1 MKRDEILAW
10 LLEENPDR
18 LETLWSLADG
28 VRRSHA
34 GDSVH
39 IRGLIEFSN
48 YCRSNCHY
56 CGMRSGRRSLA
67 RYRMTQDEIL
77 DSAREAMARGYG
89 TVVMQ
94 SGEDPHLDVDGL
106 AGVIERIKRETPLAV
121 TLSLGERAPQE
132 LARLREA
139 GADRYYLR
147 FETSDRH
154 LWKQIHPSGKN
165 AVSHRLDL
173 LPLIKKLG
181 YETGSGIIVGIPGQ
195 TWKSLVD
202 DIEWFRRLDLDM
214 IGCGPFVPHPET
226 PSGREYDD
234 RVLSHPSP
242 TQVLNTNLVTCKVMA
257 LTRLVCPDVN
267 IPSTTALATLD
278 QEDGY
283 RLGLQR
289 GANVLMVNLTPL
301 KYRRLYE
308 IYPEKAGI
316 GELPQPQRERVDSL
330 LAGLGRTAG
339 EGTGASR
346 NFEARRPAIASLQRG
361 DLCQHCRK

>member
-94 SGEDPHLDVDGL
+94 SGEDPYLDVDGL
-106 AGVIERIKRETPLAV
+106 AGVIERIKKETPLAV

-147 FETSDRH
+147 FETSDRR
-154 LWKQIHPSGKN
+154 LWKRIHPSGMK
-165 AVSHRLDL
+165 AFSHRLDL

-181 YETGSGIIVGIPGQ
+181 YETGSGIMVGIPGQ
-195 TWKSLVD
+195 TNYCAAKAAIIGFTRALAKEMAPWGVPVNAVAPGFIDTDMTAGFPEAQRKASLERVPM
-202 DIEWFRRLDLDM
+202 RRFGKADEVADL
-214 IGCGPFVPHPET
+214 V
-226 PSGREYDD
+226 EYLAL
-234 RVLSHPSP
+234 RAPAFL
-242 TQVLNTNLVTCKVMA
+242 TGQVLV
-257 LTRLVCPDVN
+257 
-267 IPSTTALATLD
+267 I
-278 QEDGY
+278 DG
-283 RLGLQR
+283 G
-289 GANVLMVNLTPL
+289 M
-301 KYRRLYE
+301 
-308 IYPEKAGI
+308 
-316 GELPQPQRERVDSL
+316 
-330 LAGLGRTAG
+330 
-339 EGTGASR
+339 TG
-346 NFEARRPAIASLQRG
+346 
-361 DLCQHCRK
+361 